1 MKVSASYQPCEV
13 IRHQDNI
20 HELVFHEASAAAF
33 EEATTQL
40 QNVMRTQQAGEP
52 LLIAMN
58 ISHVGSHPINN
69 INGWLQ
75 QLIKTYGRTL
85 FDDMRV
91 AFIYDKGLLVSVSVW
106 FSVFAALRSG
116 MIMSMFTMHEYKR
129 ALEWLRSFKQKA
141 I

>member
-1 MKVSASYQPCEV
+1 MKVSAFYQPCEV
-13 IRHQDNI
+13 IRHQDNV
-20 HELVFHEASAAAF
+20 HELIFHEASAEAF
-33 EEATTQL
+33 EAATTQL
-40 QNVMRTQQAGEP
+40 QNVLRTHRADEP

-69 INGWLQ
+69 INSWLQ
-75 QLIKTYGRTL
+75 QLTKTYGRTL

-116 MIMSMFTMHEYKR
+116 MIMSIFTMHEYKR
-129 ALEWLRSFKQKA
+129 ALEWLRSFKQKVG
-141 I
+141 